1 MRGFANQ
8 MISLLI
14 VIFICFIGVGLP
26 DSVLGS
32 AWPVIYKELNLPISL
47 AGYISATVSACTIVS
62 SLMSARVI
70 KRFGVGSVTAVSTVM
85 TAVALF
91 GFAFTK
97 SPIYFFVMAVPLGLG
112 AGSIDT
118 ALNNFV
124 ALHYSASKMNFLHC
138 FYGLGIAASPYL
150 MSAVLK
156 VDNNW
161 RKGYLVI
168 AIIQSA
174 ISIIAIMALPIWKK
188 AEKTDFE
195 NNGCESKVLS
205 LSQMFRMPMALMSA
219 FAFFAS
225 CSVELTAG
233 AWSSSYFVNTKGVP
247 ADRAAQI
254 TMLFYI
260 GFTAGRFLSG
270 VLTKKLSRWT
280 IVYTS
285 GLIMLLSLVLLMLPL
300 DVTVSSVALFFV
312 GMGIGPMFPNLAHL
326 TPEIFG
332 RDISGSIMGL
342 QQTASYIGIMLMPWI
357 FGLIAE
363 NLSTA
368 LFPFYLFALYSL
380 FVVALLL
387 LEKGRKK
394 SQCI

>member
-1 MRGFANQ
+1 

-62 SLMSARVI
+62 SLMSAKVI
-70 KRFGVGSVTAVSTVM
+70 KRFGVGGITAVSTVM

-97 SPIYFFVMAVPLGLG
+97 SPVFFFIMAVPLGLG

-138 FYGLGIAASPYL
+138 FYGLGIAVSPYL
-150 MSAVLK
+150 MSAALK

-161 RKGYLVI
+161 RKGYILV
-168 AIIQSA
+168 AVIQSA
-174 ISIIAIMALPIWKK
+174 ISVVAIVALPLWKK
-188 AEKTDFE
+188 AEKKDAE
-195 NNGCESKVLS
+195 NNSGESKLLS
-205 LSQMFRMPMALMSA
+205 LSQMLRMPMALMSS
-219 FAFFAS
+219 FSFFTS
-225 CSVELTAG
+225 CAVELTAG
-233 AWSSSYFVNTKGVP
+233 GWCSSFFVNTKGVS

-254 TMLFYI
+254 AMLFYI
-260 GFTAGRFLSG
+260 GLTSGRFLSG
-270 VLTKKLSRWT
+270 LLAKKLSRLT
-280 IVYTS
+280 IVHTS
-285 GLIMLLSLVLLMLPL
+285 SLVMLFAIILLMLPL
-300 DVTVSSVALFFV
+300 HVTVSSVALFFI
-312 GMGIGPMFPNLAHL
+312 GMGIGPIFPNLTHL
-326 TPEIFG
+326 TPKIFG

-342 QQTASYIGIMLMPWI
+342 QQTACYVGIMFMPWL
-357 FGLIAE
+357 FGMIAE
-363 NLSTA
+363 NLSTS
-368 LFPFYLFALYSL
+368 LFPFYLFMLYSL
-380 FVVALLL
+380 FVFALIL
-387 LEKGRKK
+387 LEKMAK
-394 SQCI
+394 SDKSERSNSL

>member
-1 MRGFANQ
+1 ML
-8 MISLLI
+8 SLLI

-32 AWPVIYKELNLPISL
+32 AWPVIYKEMNLPISL
-47 AGYISATVSACTIVS
+47 AGSISATVSACTIVS

-70 KRFGVGSVTAVSTVM
+70 KRFGVGGVTAVSTVM

-97 SPIYFFVMAVPLGLG
+97 SPVCFFVMAVPLGLG

-138 FYGLGIAASPYL
+138 FYGLGIAFSPYL
-150 MSAVLK
+150 MSWVLK

-161 RKGYLVI
+161 RKGYLLI
-168 AIIQSA
+168 AVIQSVISAVA
-174 ISIIAIMALPIWKK
+174 IGSLPLWKK
-188 AEKTDFE
+188 AEKKDAE
-195 NNGCESKVLS
+195 DRNSESKILS
-205 LSQMFRMPMALMSA
+205 LSQMCKMPMALMSS
-219 FAFFAS
+219 FTFFAS

-233 AWSSSYFVNTKGVP
+233 AWSSSFFVNAKGVS

-260 GFTAGRFLSG
+260 GFTTARFLSG
-270 VLTKKLSRWT
+270 FLTRKLSRWT
-280 IVYTS
+280 IVHTS
-285 GLIMLLSLVLLMLPL
+285 MLILLFSIVVLMLPL
-300 DVTVSSVALFFV
+300 SVTVSSAALFLI

-342 QQTASYIGIMLMPWI
+342 QQTASYVGIMLMPWL

-363 NLSTA
+363 KLSTA
-368 LFPFYLFALYSL
+368 LFPFYLFALCSI

-387 LEKGRKK
+387 LEKGRKNVALHTK
-394 SQCI
+394 

>member
-1 MRGFANQ
+1 

-14 VIFICFIGVGLP
+14 VIFICSIGVGLP

-70 KRFGVGSVTAVSTVM
+70 KRFGVGGVTAVSTVM

-97 SPIYFFVMAVPLGLG
+97 TPVCFFVMAVPLGLG

-138 FYGLGIAASPYL
+138 FYGLGIAFSPYL
-150 MSAVLK
+150 MSAALS

-161 RKGYLVI
+161 RKGYVLI
-168 AIIQSA
+168 AVIQSVISAVA
-174 ISIIAIMALPIWKK
+174 ILSLPLWKK
-188 AEKTDFE
+188 AVEKDSE
-195 NNGCESKVLS
+195 DNSSESKILS
-205 LSQMFRMPMALMSA
+205 LSQMFKMPMALMSS

-233 AWSSSYFVNTKGVP
+233 AWSSSFFVNTRGVS

-254 TMLFYI
+254 AMLFYI
-260 GFTAGRFLSG
+260 GLTTGRFLSG
-270 VLTKKLSRWT
+270 FLTKKLSRWT
-280 IVYTS
+280 VVHTS
-285 GLIMLLSLVLLMLPL
+285 ILIMLFSIVLLMLPL
-300 DVTVSSVALFFV
+300 PVTVSSVALFFI
-312 GMGIGPMFPNLAHL
+312 GMGIGPIFPNLTHL
-326 TPEIFG
+326 TPKIFG
-332 RDISGSIMGL
+332 RDISGSVMGL
-342 QQTASYIGIMLMPWI
+342 QQTASYVGIMLMPWI

-368 LFPFYLFALYSL
+368 LFPFYLFILYSL
-380 FVVALLL
+380 FVFALFL
-387 LEKGRKK
+387 LEKRVK
-394 SQCI
+394 STTFR